1 MGTESSLLLY
11 CFGITLCTAASNLY
25 RMFYRGHMKYL
36 REHESAPAETAP
48 TLLPPDEFK
57 TRRQLRHIKKTGPSG
72 DPAKNFLIKFQK
84 KDDEGHH
91 GHGHGAA
98 RFKKS
103 AHIIQ
108 DHIMLEHFSSNH
120 EKDWTQTVE
129 AGVLI
134 WVNKGTGEVSTIRP
148 WGDSTPKFSSAAQI
162 SRLHPQL
169 EKSNDILRRIAML
182 KDQDSD
188 HKASPRAPGQ
198 HSTAKSPRSA
208 LNTARPST
216 TPSPRA
222 YTRPSEAKGEP
233 FRHEAEAKTDH
244 HHHAPEGK
252 NGPLDEN
259 ASYDDDLHDA
269 EDVDPH
275 ELGTGSLV
283 YDRSEVDN
291 FFALLDGMK

>member
-1 MGTESSLLLY
+1 
-11 CFGITLCTAASNLY
+11 
-25 RMFYRGHMKYL
+25 MFYRGHMKYL
-36 REHESAPAETAP
+36 REHESAPAEGAP

-57 TRRQLRHIKKTGPSG
+57 TRRQLRHLKKSGDGPSG
-72 DPAKNFLIKFQK
+72 DHAKNFQIKFQK

-134 WVNKGTGEVSTIRP
+134 WINKGTGEVSTIRP
-148 WGDSTPKFSSAAQI
+148 WGEPTPKNSSIAQL

-169 EKSNDILRRIAML
+169 EKSTDILRRIAML
-182 KDQDSD
+182 KDQDREVAD
-188 HKASPRAPGQ
+188 HKASPRAAAGQ
-198 HSTAKSPRSA
+198 QSTTKSPRS
-208 LNTARPST
+208 LMNTARPST

-222 YTRPSEAKGEP
+222 HQRPAEQKGEP
-233 FRHEAEAKTDH
+233 FRHEADAKGDH
-244 HHHAPEGK
+244 HHHAPEVK
-252 NGPLDEN
+252 HSNMDES
-259 ASYDDDLHDA
+259 APYDEYLRDA
-269 EDVDPH
+269 EDVEH

>member
-1 MGTESSLLLY
+1 
-11 CFGITLCTAASNLY
+11 
-25 RMFYRGHMKYL
+25 MFYRGHMKYL

-57 TRRQLRHIKKTGPSG
+57 TRRQLRHLRKAGDGPSG
-72 DPAKNFLIKFQK
+72 DPAKNFQIKFQK
-84 KDDEGHH
+84 KEDEGHH

-108 DHIMLEHFSSNH
+108 DQIMLEHFSSNH
-120 EKDWTQTVE
+120 EKDWIQKVE

-134 WVNKGTGEVSTIRP
+134 WINKGTGEVSTVRP
-148 WGDSTPKFSSAAQI
+148 WGDPTPKHSSIAQI
-162 SRLHPQL
+162 SRMHPQL

-182 KDQDSD
+182 KDQERDGLD
-188 HKASPRAPGQ
+188 HKASPRAAAQ
-198 HSTAKSPRSA
+198 QIVAKSPRSTI
-208 LNTARPST
+208 NTARPST
-216 TPSPRA
+216 TPSPRTHPHLA
-222 YTRPSEAKGEP
+222 ESKGEP
-233 FRHEAEAKTDH
+233 FRHEADAKSH
-244 HHHAPEGK
+244 HPHHAPESK
-252 NGPLDEN
+252 NSPLDEGTL
-259 ASYDDDLHDA
+259 YDEYLRDA
-269 EDVDPH
+269 EDVEDH